1 MSKCAN
7 SHEEMLLIKLAG
19 GALSA
24 KQRRLLEMEV
34 FFKVSPYAAKMAIH
48 LYMWARQYPV
58 TDAAQEAEVD
68 KGTAIDV
75 YQWFRE
81 VCSTKLLQTLDP

>member
-1 MSKCAN
+1 
-7 SHEEMLLIKLAG
+7 
-19 GALSA
+19 
-24 KQRRLLEMEV
+24 
-34 FFKVSPYAAKMAIH
+34 
-48 LYMWARQYPV
+48 MWARQYPV

-81 VCSTKLLQTLDP
+81 EADGKQQENSGSLDWLTLCTPQLWDIWR

>member
-1 MSKCAN
+1 
-7 SHEEMLLIKLAG
+7 MLLTRLAG
-19 GALSA
+19 GALSE
-24 KQRRLLEMEV
+24 KQGRKLEVEV
-34 FFKVSPYAAKMAIH
+34 LFKVSPHDHVAKMAKFFSII
-48 LYMWARQYPV
+48 MWARQYPV

>member
-1 MSKCAN
+1 
-7 SHEEMLLIKLAG
+7 
-19 GALSA
+19 
-24 KQRRLLEMEV
+24 
-34 FFKVSPYAAKMAIH
+34 
-48 LYMWARQYPV
+48 MWARQYPV
-58 TDAAQEAEVD
+58 TDAAQKAEVD

>member
-7 SHEEMLLIKLAG
+7 SHEEMLLTRLAG
-19 GALSA
+19 GAHSV
-24 KQRRLLEMEV
+24 KQGKLLEMEV
-34 FFKVSPYAAKMAIH
+34 FFQKSHLTLQKWLLL

-58 TDAAQEAEVD
+58 TDAAQEVEVD

-75 YQWFRE
+75 YQWFHE
-81 VCSTKLLQTLDP
+81 VCSTKLL